1 MKKVRFKYFPNIYED
16 DALIHAEGVCQCC
29 GKRVNE
35 YIETMYTKADVDC
48 ICLQCVS
55 DGSAAAKFHGDFIDD
70 ADPVSDPAKRDE
82 LFHRTPGYLS
92 WQGEYWLACCDD
104 YCKYIGYAG
113 IEELEKLG
121 CKEEVLK
128 EYVERDPLIPIED
141 LEECLNK
148 DGYMRGYLFQCL
160 HCGKYHLW
168 VDMD

>member
-1 MKKVRFKYFPNIYED
+1 MKKVNFKYFPNIYED

-29 GKRVNE
+29 GKNVYE
-35 YIETMYTKADVDC
+35 YIDTLYSKDDVDC

-104 YCKYIGYAG
+104 YCKYIG
-113 IEELEKLG
+113 
-121 CKEEVLK
+121 
-128 EYVERDPLIPIED
+128 
-141 LEECLNK
+141 
-148 DGYMRGYLFQCL
+148 
-160 HCGKYHLW
+160 
-168 VDMD
+168 